1 MAQVRTIQRQ
11 PDKLDYASPTQF
23 VFQIDQLPKV
33 EFFNVSANLP
43 GISMTPT
50 IQPTTV
56 GRDIPIHGSKVAFED
71 LTIGFI
77 VDEYLENYIQL
88 HNWLLALGFPKDRSQ
103 YRGWEDI
110 RISGSAGTL
119 PGPPSKSSSSDLLY
133 SDAVLTILSNKNNPL
148 VHVRFHDIFPLSI
161 SGIDYDQNATDV
173 ESVKA
178 SATFAYQLY
187 EIETI

>member
-1 MAQVRTIQRQ
+1 MAQIRTIQRQ

-103 YRGWEDI
+103 YKNWEDI
-110 RISGSAGTL
+110 RVSGLAGTL
-119 PGPPSKSSSSDLLY
+119 PGPPSKSTSADLLY

-148 VHVRFHDIFPLSI
+148 VHVRFHDLFPLSI
-161 SGIDYDQNATDV
+161 SGIEYDQNATDV
-173 ESVKA
+173 ESIKA